1 VPIVFVHG
9 FPETSDIW
17 RPLREILDRSSEAV
31 ALPGFGAPLP
41 TGFTATKDA
50 YADWLGETLRR
61 IDEPV
66 DVVGHDVGA
75 LLTKRVASSF
85 DVPLRSWVV
94 DVPDIFHPRF
104 SWPERVRDLQRPGVG
119 EQLLETAREA
129 DPDDAQSTASRLA
142 AAGVPRE
149 FALELGAAHGEVM
162 SGSILDFY
170 RSAAPNVSTGW
181 WDEIDG
187 PTPSHGL
194 VLLLPDPPEIEA
206 MSLEVAERL
215 GAQTAR
221 LEGLNHCWMA
231 EAPEAVASVLHRFW
245 SSLD

>member
-104 SWPERVRDLQRPGVG
+104 SWPERVRDLQRLT
-119 EQLLETAREA
+119 QMTR
-129 DPDDAQSTASRLA
+129 R
-142 AAGVPRE
+142 
-149 FALELGAAHGEVM
+149 
-162 SGSILDFY
+162 
-170 RSAAPNVSTGW
+170 
-181 WDEIDG
+181 
-187 PTPSHGL
+187 
-194 VLLLPDPPEIEA
+194 
-206 MSLEVAERL
+206 
-215 GAQTAR
+215 AR
-221 LEGLNHCWMA
+221 LRAWPRRACR
-231 EAPEAVASVLHRFW
+231 ASSRW
-245 SSLD
+245 SSGRLMARS